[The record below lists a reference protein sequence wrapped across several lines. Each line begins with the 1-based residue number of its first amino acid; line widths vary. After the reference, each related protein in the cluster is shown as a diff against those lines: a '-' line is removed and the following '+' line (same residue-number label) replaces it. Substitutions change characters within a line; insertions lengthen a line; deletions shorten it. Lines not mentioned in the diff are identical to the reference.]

1 MRLSNAS
8 LFDGSAREESE
19 KVWEKVCKTSEK
31 DRMKIQLRNNS
42 DSSDDKIRLA
52 SKLVE
57 VLVSSRPPSK
67 TLRLPAW
74 RPIHWI

>member
-8 LFDGSAREESE
+8 PFDGSAREESEKVWE

-52 SKLVE
+52 FK
-57 VLVSSRPPSK
+57 
-67 TLRLPAW
+67 
-74 RPIHWI
+74 

>member
-8 LFDGSAREESE
+8 FFDGSAREESE

-52 SKLVE
+52 SK
-57 VLVSSRPPSK
+57 
-67 TLRLPAW
+67 
-74 RPIHWI
+74 

>member
-8 LFDGSAREESE
+8 PFDGSAREESE

-67 TLRLPAW
+67 TLRLSAW
-74 RPIHWI
+74 RPIH

>member
-8 LFDGSAREESE
+8 PFDGSAREESG
-19 KVWEKVCKTSEK
+19 KVCNTSEK

-52 SKLVE
+52 SKCVE
-57 VLVSSRPPSK
+57 VLNLVRPPSK
-67 TLRLPAW
+67 PLCLPAW